1 MWLVNAVQPLCQ
13 SVVGEVLHLLGG
25 GVVMVVSTL
34 TVVTEAVCVFHSQ
47 VKALQRVERAH
58 ANLVTQA
65 TPTFSRVTPTF
76 AEPI

>member
-1 MWLVNAVQPLCQ
+1 
-13 SVVGEVLHLLGG
+13 
-25 GVVMVVSTL
+25 MVVSTL